1 MNADV
6 IIIGAGSMGMA
17 AGYYL
22 AKQNKKV
29 VLIDP
34 HDPPHTKGSHH
45 GETRLIRHAYG
56 EGESYVPMAL
66 RAQELWLELEKEAN
80 RKIFHQTGVLNFGTP
95 DSDFLKNV
103 RRSVEIHS
111 LPADFLTA
119 EEVNERWPG
128 FQLSDELTSCYEPDS
143 GILMSEEAIRAYREL
158 AEQHGAELLMNT
170 HIQKVTA
177 SDHAVTVTAADRT
190 ITGRKLIITAGK
202 GTNTVLKLLG
212 QQLPLQPMRT
222 NVSWF
227 QADAALHNP
236 SAFPA
241 WAYDDGETGFYG
253 FPDIGGAGLK
263 IGDHNAGFPISP
275 DEELTP
281 FGEEPDDGQYVGE
294 FLRQHMR
301 IEPVHLKGQACIY
314 TNSPDE
320 DFIIDHLP
328 GHQSIIVACGFSGHG
343 FKFASAV
350 GEILSDL
357 AMNRKTK
364 TDIAAFAI
372 SRFE

>member
-1 MNADV
+1 MNVDA
-6 IIIGAGSMGMA
+6 IIIGAGAMGMA

-22 AKQNKKV
+22 AKQNQKV

-34 HDPPHTKGSHH
+34 HDPPHTQGSHH

-56 EGESYVPMAL
+56 EGENYVPMAL
-66 RAQELWLELEKEAN
+66 RAQKLWVELERESK
-80 RKIFHQTGVLNFGTP
+80 RKVFHQTGVLNFGTP
-95 DSDFLKNV
+95 DSAFLKNV
-103 RRSVEIHS
+103 RRSVEVHS

-119 EEVNERWPG
+119 QEVNERWPG
-128 FQLSDELTSCYEPDS
+128 FQLSEELIACYEPNS

-158 AEQHGAELLMNT
+158 AEKHGAELLVNT
-170 HIQKVTA
+170 RLQEII
-177 SDHAVTVTAADRT
+177 AADNGIT
-190 ITGRKLIITAGK
+190 ITTDNQTVTGRKLIITAGR

-227 QADAALHNP
+227 QADAELHSP
-236 SAFPA
+236 SIFPA

-253 FPDIGGAGLK
+253 FPDIDGAGLK
-263 IGDHNAGFPISP
+263 IGDHNAGVPMSP
-275 DEELTP
+275 EEALTP
-281 FGEEPDDGQYVGE
+281 FGTEPEDGQHVSG
-294 FLRQHMR
+294 FLRTHMGL
-301 IEPVHLKGQACIY
+301 EPVQRKGQTCIY

-328 GHQSIIVACGFSGHG
+328 EHRNIIVACGFSGHG

-357 AMNRKTK
+357 AIRGKTEAN
-364 TDIAAFAI
+364 IAGFTI
-372 SRFE
+372 SRFK